1 MTQLTNPATHDHPN
15 FVRAQAA
22 SDAARLGDY
31 GPTFDM
37 LAEEIILENGPGAGP
52 WHIARG
58 KEDMALGSLSS
69 PPPWA
74 TRSARTVAARTPTTA

>member
-31 GPTFDM
+31 GPTFDL
-37 LAEEIILENGPGAGP
+37 LAEEIILE
-52 WHIARG
+52 H
-58 KEDMALGSLSS
+58 
-69 PPPWA
+69 
-74 TRSARTVAARTPTTA
+74 TAWR